1 MRTKDSIYDFETYPT
16 VVTMCAVDADGT
28 NVEEFE
34 ISSRKNDS
42 EKLLGYFRDCIRN
55 KRRMVG
61 FNNRSFDYTI
71 IHYMIEKAKKCR
83 DSGKKCIFTA
93 KEIYKV
99 AEEYFKK
106 QKSSEKSFNPIKDSE
121 VVIPQVDLFL
131 IHHFDNKARATSLKM
146 LEFNMRSEEIEDLPF
161 PPGYEIKED
170 EIPILLKYNKKDIFE
185 TLKFYNESKDA
196 LQLRDDLSK
205 QFGFDCTNFND
216 TKIGKQLF
224 IDRLEQENPGCC
236 YTYGKF
242 GRKINQ
248 TKRDQIVIKDCL
260 FDYIDFSKNRPEFK
274 AVHEW
279 FKRQVITETKGVF
292 TDLLEHDLG
301 DVAKYAEMKI
311 KKIKFKEKPSESD
324 IEEMKKD
331 YPLGWLEETELK
343 AMEIVKDSEGNPVK
357 ETYIDEKGKEKKRN
371 VKIPKKSYHWCYN
384 IAETLNVVINGFRY
398 DFGVGGIHG
407 AKQGT
412 HKSTDKRKLRTLDVA
427 SYYPNMAI
435 SNNVYPKHL
444 GMTFCKVYSELYKER
459 KRYDK
464 KSAANKAL
472 KLALNGTYGDSNN
485 EFSPLYDPAYT
496 MTITIGGQLSLC
508 MLMGALVDH
517 CDAEIIMCNTDGF
530 EYFVDVDKMEKADNI
545 VKRWEKLTGL
555 EMEGDT
561 YSVMYTRDVNN
572 YTSITESGKVKT
584 KGAYEVLPYRELGW
598 QKNHSSM
605 VIAMAVQK
613 ELLGESSAEDFIRS
627 HNDPF
632 DFVLRTKV
640 PRSSKLYLCYEDGT
654 EEQQQNICRYFPS
667 LEGGKLVKLM
677 PPLED
682 GGEWRRLGID
692 TEFNVLTCNSMQDFD
707 WSKLNY
713 DYYINEANKLI
724 EGVKNNEGDLET
736 NS

>member
-1 MRTKDSIYDFETYPT
+1 MTRDVIFDLETYPS
-16 VVTMCAVDADGT
+16 VMTMCTVDSDGE
-28 NVEEFE
+28 NIQEFE
-34 ISSRKNDS
+34 ISNRKNDS
-42 EKLLGYFRDCIRN
+42 SKFLEFFRECIRN

-71 IHYMIEKAKKCR
+71 IHYMIEKAKACR
-83 DSGKKCIFTA
+83 LSGEECVFTA
-93 KEIYKV
+93 KELYKV
-99 AEEYFKK
+99 ADEYFKK
-106 QKSSEKSFNPIKDSE
+106 QKGSDKSFNPIKDSDI
-121 VVIPQVDLFL
+121 VIPQVDLYL

-146 LEFNMRSEEIEDLPF
+146 LEFNMRSDEIEDLPF
-161 PPGYEIKED
+161 PPGYSVRDD

-196 LQLRDDLSK
+196 LQLREDLTN
-205 QFGFDCTNFND
+205 QFGFDCTNYND

-224 IDRLEQENPGCC
+224 IDRLEKENPGCC
-236 YTYGKF
+236 YSYGKF

-248 TKRDQIVIKDCL
+248 TKRDKIVIKDCL
-260 FDYIDFSKNRPEFK
+260 FDYIDFSKNRPEFQ

-292 TDLLEHDLG
+292 TDLLEHNLG
-301 DVAKYAEMKI
+301 DVAKYAEMKV
-311 KKIKFKEKPSESD
+311 KKIKFKSKPAQKEID
-324 IEEMKKD
+324 EVKKEF
-331 YPLGWLEETELK
+331 PMGWVEETELK
-343 AMEIVKDSEGNPVK
+343 AMEVVKDSEGKPIK
-357 ETYIDEKGKEKKRN
+357 ETYIDENGKQKQRN
-371 VKIPKKSYHWCYN
+371 VKVPKKSYHWCYN

-412 HKSTDKRKLRTLDVA
+412 HRSTDKRKLRTLDVA

-444 GMTFCKVYSELYKER
+444 GMTFCKVYKDLYVER
-459 KRYDK
+459 KKHDK

-472 KLALNGTYGDSNN
+472 KLALNGVYGDSNN

-496 MTITIGGQLSLC
+496 MSITIGGQLSLC

-530 EYFVDVDKMEKADNI
+530 EYFVDVDKIEKADKI
-545 VKRWEKLTGL
+545 VKRWEEVTGL

-561 YSVMYTRDVNN
+561 YSVMYVRDVNN
-572 YTSITESGKVKT
+572 YTSVTESGKVKT

-598 QKNHSSM
+598 HKNHSAM

-613 ELLGESSAEDFIRS
+613 ELLGECSAEEFIRS
-627 HNDPF
+627 HKDAY

-640 PRSSKLYLCYEDGT
+640 PRSSKLYLCYDDGR
-654 EEQQQNICRYFPS
+654 EEQQQNICRYYPAS
-667 LEGGKLVKLM
+667 EGGKLVKLM
-677 PPLED
+677 PPLEGSD
-682 GGEWRRLGID
+682 EWRRLGID
-692 TEFNVLTCNSMQDFD
+692 TEWGVLTCNNMKDFN

-713 DYYINEANKLI
+713 DYYITEAQKLI
-724 EGVKNNEGDLET
+724 EGVKNV
-736 NS
+736 S

>member
-1 MRTKDSIYDFETYPT
+1 MTQDSIYDLETYPT
-16 VVTMCAVDADGT
+16 VITMCTVDSDGQ

-34 ISSRKNDS
+34 ISSRKNDT
-42 EKLLGYFRDCIRN
+42 EKFLNYFRECIRK

-71 IHYMIEKAKKCR
+71 IHYMIEKAKQCR
-83 DSGKKCIFTA
+83 TANKKCVFTA
-93 KEIYKV
+93 KELYKV
-99 AEEYFKK
+99 AEDYFKK
-106 QKSSEKSFNPIKDSE
+106 QKSSEKSFNPIKDSD
-121 VVIPQVDLFL
+121 VIIPQVDLFL

-161 PPGYEIKED
+161 PPGYHIKEE

-196 LQLRDDLSK
+196 LQLREELSK

-216 TKIGKQLF
+216 TKIGKHLF
-224 IDRLEQENPGCC
+224 IDRLEKENPGCC
-236 YTYGKF
+236 YTTGKF

-248 TKRDQIVIKDCL
+248 TKRDEIVIKDCL
-260 FDYIDFSKNRPEFK
+260 FDYIDFTKNRPEFK

-279 FKRQVITETKGVF
+279 FKKQVITETKGVF
-292 TDLLEHDLG
+292 TDLLEHNLG
-301 DVAKYAEMKI
+301 DVAKYAEMKV
-311 KKIKFKEKPSESD
+311 KKVKFKDKPSDSDSD

-331 YPLGWLEETELK
+331 FPLGWLEEVELK
-343 AMEIVKDSEGNPVK
+343 AMEVVKDSEGKPVK
-357 ETYIDEKGKEKKRN
+357 ESYIDENGKEKKRN
-371 VKIPKKSYHWCYN
+371 VKIPKKSYYWCYN

-412 HKSTDKRKLRTLDVA
+412 HRSTETRKLQTLDVA

-444 GMTFCKVYSELYKER
+444 GMTFCKVYKDLYVER
-459 KRYDK
+459 KRHDK

-472 KLALNGTYGDSNN
+472 KLALNGVYGDSNN

-496 MTITIGGQLSLC
+496 MSITIGGQLSLC

-517 CDAEIIMCNTDGF
+517 CNAEIIMCNTDGF
-530 EYFVDVDKMEKADNI
+530 EYFVDVDKIDKANNI
-545 VKRWEKLTGL
+545 VKRWETLTGL

-572 YTSITESGKVKT
+572 YTSVTESGKVKT

-598 QKNHSSM
+598 AKNHSAM

-613 ELLGESSAEDFIRS
+613 ELLGECKAEDFIKS

-632 DFVLRTKV
+632 DFCLRTKV
-640 PRSSKLYLCYEDGT
+640 PRSSKLLLCFEDGK
-654 EEQQQNICRYFPS
+654 EEQQQNICRYYPAT
-667 LEGGKLVKLM
+667 EGGKLVKLM
-677 PPLED
+677 PPLE
-682 GGEWRRLGID
+682 GSEEWRRLGID
-692 TEFNVLTCNSMQDFD
+692 TEYSVLTCNNMQDFD
-707 WSKLNY
+707 WTKLNY
-713 DYYINEANKLI
+713 DYYINEANKLV
-724 EGVKNNEGDLET
+724 EGVGLND
-736 NS
+736 

>member
-1 MRTKDSIYDFETYPT
+1 MTPDVITDSETYPT
-16 VVTMCAVDADGT
+16 VFTMCTVDTDG
-28 NVEEFE
+28 NNIQEFE
-34 ISSRKNDS
+34 ISNRKNDS
-42 EKLLGYFRDCIRN
+42 ARILEFFRDCVRN

-71 IHYMIEKAKKCR
+71 IHYMIEKAKDCR
-83 DSGKKCIFTA
+83 QSKIICNFTA

-106 QKSSEKSFNPIKDSE
+106 QKQSDKSFNPIKDSD

-131 IHHFDNKARATSLKM
+131 IHHFDNKARSTSLKM
-146 LEFNMRSEEIEDLPF
+146 LEFNMRSDEIEDLPF
-161 PPGYEIKED
+161 PPGYAIRDD
-170 EIPILLKYNKKDIFE
+170 EIPTLLTYNKKDILE
-185 TLKFYNESKDA
+185 TLKFYNESKEA
-196 LQLRDDLSK
+196 LDLRNDLSK
-205 QFGFDCTNFND
+205 QFGFDCTNYND

-224 IDRLEQENPGCC
+224 IDRLESEKLGSC

-248 TKRDQIVIKDCL
+248 TKRDKIVIKDCL
-260 FDYIDFSKNRPEFK
+260 FDYIDFSKNRPEFQ

-292 TDLLEHDLG
+292 TDLLEHNLG
-301 DVAKYAEMKI
+301 DVAKYAEMKV
-311 KKIKFKEKPSESD
+311 KKIKFKSLPTKKE
-324 IEEMKKD
+324 IEEVKKEF
-331 YPLGWLEETELK
+331 PMGWLEVTELK
-343 AMEIVKDSEGNPVK
+343 AMETLKDENGESVK
-357 ETYIDEKGKEKKRN
+357 EKYIDEKGKEKQRV
-371 VKIPKKSYHWCYN
+371 VKVPKKSYHWCYN
-384 IAETLNVVINGFRY
+384 IAETLNVVINDFRY

-412 HKSTDKRKLRTLDVA
+412 HRSTEQRKLRTLDVA

-444 GMTFCKVYSELYKER
+444 GMTFCKVYKDLYEER
-459 KRYDK
+459 KKHDK

-472 KLALNGTYGDSNN
+472 KLALNGVYGDSNN

-496 MTITIGGQLSLC
+496 MSITIGGQLSLC

-530 EYFVDVDKMEKADNI
+530 EYFVDVDKIEKADKI
-545 VKRWEKLTGL
+545 VKRWEEVTGL
-555 EMEGDT
+555 QMEGDT
-561 YSVMYTRDVNN
+561 YSVMYNRDVNN
-572 YTSITESGKVKT
+572 YVSITESGKVKT

-598 QKNHSSM
+598 HKNHSAM

-613 ELLGESSAEDFIRS
+613 ELMGECSAESFIRS
-627 HNDPF
+627 HRDPY

-640 PRSSKLYLCYEDGT
+640 PRSSKLYLSFDDGR
-654 EEQQQNICRYFPS
+654 EEQQQNICRYYPAS
-667 LEGGKLVKLM
+667 EGGKLVKLM

-692 TEFNVLTCNSMQDFD
+692 TEWSVLTCNSMKDFN
-707 WSKLNY
+707 WKKLNY
-713 DYYINEANKLI
+713 DYYISEAQKLLD
-724 EGVKNNEGDLET
+724 GVKNNSECA
-736 NS
+736 

>member
-1 MRTKDSIYDFETYPT
+1 MTQDLVYDLEIYPS
-16 VVTMCAVDADGT
+16 VMTMCTVDTDGE
-28 NVEEFE
+28 NVLEFE
-34 ISSRKNDS
+34 ISNRKNDS
-42 EKLLGYFRDCIRN
+42 KRFLEFFRDCIRK

-71 IHYMIEKAKKCR
+71 IHYMIEKAKACR
-83 DSGKKCIFTA
+83 LSGEDCAFTA
-93 KEIYKV
+93 KELYKV
-99 AEEYFKK
+99 ADDYFKK
-106 QKSSEKSFNPIKDSE
+106 QKGNDKSFNPIKDSDI
-121 VVIPQVDLFL
+121 VIPQVDLYL

-146 LEFNMRSEEIEDLPF
+146 LEFNMRSDEIEDLPF
-161 PPGYEIKED
+161 PPGYSVRDD

-196 LQLRDDLSK
+196 LQLREDLTK
-205 QFGFDCTNFND
+205 QFGFDCTNYND

-224 IDRLEQENPGCC
+224 IDRLEKENPGCC
-236 YTYGKF
+236 YSYGKF

-248 TKRDQIVIKDCL
+248 TKRDKIVIKDCL
-260 FDYIDFSKNRPEFK
+260 FDYIDFSKNRPEFQ

-292 TDLLEHDLG
+292 TDLLEHNLG
-301 DVAKYAEMKI
+301 DVAKYAEMKV
-311 KKIKFKEKPSESD
+311 KKIKFKSKPAQKEID
-324 IEEMKKD
+324 EVKKEF
-331 YPLGWLEETELK
+331 PMGWVEETELK
-343 AMEIVKDSEGNPVK
+343 AMEVVKDSEGKPIK
-357 ETYIDEKGKEKKRN
+357 ETYIDENGKQKQRN
-371 VKIPKKSYHWCYN
+371 VKVPKKSYHWCYN

-412 HKSTDKRKLRTLDVA
+412 HRSTEKRKLRTLDVA

-444 GMTFCKVYSELYKER
+444 GMTFCKVYKDLYVER
-459 KRYDK
+459 KKHDK

-472 KLALNGTYGDSNN
+472 KLALNGVYGDSNN

-496 MTITIGGQLSLC
+496 MSITIGGQLSLC

-517 CDAEIIMCNTDGF
+517 CDAEVIMCNTDGF
-530 EYFVDVDKMEKADNI
+530 EYFVDVDKIEKADKI
-545 VKRWEKLTGL
+545 VKRWEEVTGL

-561 YSVMYTRDVNN
+561 YSVMYVRDVNN
-572 YTSITESGKVKT
+572 YTSVTESGKVKT

-598 QKNHSSM
+598 HKNHSAM

-613 ELLGESSAEDFIRS
+613 ELLGECSAEEFIRS
-627 HNDPF
+627 HKDAY

-640 PRSSKLYLCYEDGT
+640 PRSSKLYLCYDDGR
-654 EEQQQNICRYFPS
+654 EEQQQNICRYYPAS
-667 LEGGKLVKLM
+667 EGGKLVKLM

-682 GGEWRRLGID
+682 EGEWRRLGID
-692 TEFNVLTCNSMQDFD
+692 TEWDVLTCNNMKDFN

-713 DYYINEANKLI
+713 DYYITEAQKLI
-724 EGVKNNEGDLET
+724 EGVKNV
-736 NS
+736 S